1 MLFFTLF
8 TAFFRD
14 LIDVLQFLDKLDI
27 GDDAPRLG
35 GIKKPKPKNDSGFD
49 LGM

>member
-27 GDDAPRLG
+27 EDDALRLG
-35 GIKKPKPKNDSGFD
+35 GTKKPKPKNGSGFN